1 MKLRLEVWTILLLPV
16 YLLIS
21 VYSMLVFIPW
31 YFLTNAKKKKAMA
44 KRLKAK
50 PTSDK
55 AGSPYRAVTHLDSLA
70 NINIPGADTLD
81 KLFDHALAKFGK
93 KDCLGTREILSE
105 ENEMQPNGKVFKK
118 VKLTVLYLILIW
130 FWAALHLTWKME
142 ISLEVFLNLHLMIQN
157 IRFIVVKE

>member
-118 VKLTVLYLILIW
+118 VKLSFVLNSDLVLSCFASYLSNGDL
-130 FWAALHLTWKME
+130 LRGLP
-142 ISLEVFLNLHLMIQN
+142 
-157 IRFIVVKE
+157 

>member
-1 MKLRLEVWTILLLPV
+1 MKLRLEVCAILLLPV

-50 PTSDK
+50 PISDK
-55 AGSPYRAVTHLDSLA
+55 PGSPYRSVTHLDSLA

-118 VKLTVLYLILIW
+118 VNLTILYLILIW
-130 FWAALHLTWKME
+130 FWAALHLASTTE
-142 ISLEVFLNLHLMIQN
+142 VSLEVFLNCYLMI
-157 IRFIVVKE
+157 

>member
-1 MKLRLEVWTILLLPV
+1 MKLRLEVHAILLLPV
-16 YLLIS
+16 YLLIY

-31 YFLTNAKKKKAMA
+31 YFLTDVKKKKAMA

-55 AGSPYRAVTHLDSLA
+55 PGSPYRSVTHLDSLA
-70 NINIPGADTLD
+70 HINIPGADTLD
-81 KLFDHALAKFGK
+81 KLFDHALAKFAK

-118 VKLTVLYLILIW
+118 VSFGFELLC
-130 FWAALHLTWKME
+130 
-142 ISLEVFLNLHLMIQN
+142 LNSGGLL
-157 IRFIVVKE
+157 RGLP

>member
-1 MKLRLEVWTILLLPV
+1 MCAILLLPV
-16 YLLIS
+16 YLLIWL
-21 VYSMLVFIPW
+21 YSMLVFIPW

-50 PTSDK
+50 PISDK
-55 AGSPYRAVTHLDSLA
+55 PGSPYRSVTHLDSLA

-118 VKLTVLYLILIW
+118 VKLKIFYSDLGLSCFVSCFNNACPFGALPQSSSNKPFILW
-130 FWAALHLTWKME
+130 
-142 ISLEVFLNLHLMIQN
+142 
-157 IRFIVVKE
+157 

>member
-1 MKLRLEVWTILLLPV
+1 MKLRLEVRGFFLLPV

-21 VYSMLVFIPW
+21 VYSALVFIPW

-55 AGSPYRAVTHLDSLA
+55 PGSPYRSVTHLESLA
-70 NINIPGADTLD
+70 TIDFPGADTLD
-81 KLFDHALAKFGK
+81 KLFEHAITKYGK

-118 VKLTVLYLILIW
+118 VTLKL
-130 FWAALHLTWKME
+130 
-142 ISLEVFLNLHLMIQN
+142 
-157 IRFIVVKE
+157 